1 MVGLVRRRAGGPLRL
16 AQGRW
21 GMSWQIVPRRLHE
34 LLADANPD
42 RARRA
47 TEAMLR
53 MSKLNIAELERAAD
67 GR

>member
-1 MVGLVRRRAGGPLRL
+1 
-16 AQGRW
+16 
-21 GMSWQIVPRRLHE
+21 MSWQIVPRRLHE

-47 TEAMLR
+47 TAAMLR
-53 MSKLNIAELERAAD
+53 MSKFNIAELECAAD